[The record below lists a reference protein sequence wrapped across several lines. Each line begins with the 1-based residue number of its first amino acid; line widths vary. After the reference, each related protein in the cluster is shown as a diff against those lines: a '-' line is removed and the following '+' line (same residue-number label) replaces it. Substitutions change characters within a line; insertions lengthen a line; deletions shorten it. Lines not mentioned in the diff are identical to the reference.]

1 MMRLES
7 GGFLMI
13 SWLLG
18 PLGLALRYPLITGL
32 LFASLTGMSWSYL
45 KGREHVSQRHQQE
58 RREAIEKDTRENKRI
73 QRAAEED
80 EQQHHETVEKSR
92 KATEQDIEKIS
103 RIRPHQCLD
112 VRLNDIGLR

>member
-32 LFASLTGMSWSYL
+32 LLLSGALVTWNFFENRSIA
-45 KGREHVSQRHQQE
+45 
-58 RREAIEKDTRENKRI
+58 REAVREAQRESITRDTEENKRI

-80 EQQHHETVEKSR
+80 EQQHHETVEKLR

-112 VRLNDIGLR
+112 VRLNDIGLQ